1 MHPFSLTLNPLFI
14 HSVGQS
20 FTHIFIVSRCWASFL
35 DGQAKVMKWIQ
46 DAQILIAVKHIESKE
61 NVETHKDFFIANNDK
76 LMQDFVQS
84 AQVTGYLSMY
94 LTI

>member
-1 MHPFSLTLNPLFI
+1 
-14 HSVGQS
+14 
-20 FTHIFIVSRCWASFL
+20 
-35 DGQAKVMKWIQ
+35 MKWIQ

-84 AQVTGYLSMY
+84 AQVTSYLSMY
-94 LTI
+94 LSI

>member
-1 MHPFSLTLNPLFI
+1 MHPFSFTLNPLLI
-14 HSVGQS
+14 HSVSQS

-84 AQVTGYLSMY
+84 AQVTSYLSMY
-94 LTI
+94 LSI